1 MQRNERRRLVGVLLC
16 VLVLSATTAPA
27 AAASNDDER
36 FRVEL
41 DTEGSADVSVTYT
54 YDLETDG
61 ERAAFEEL
69 ESNETAQRQIATR
82 FENRM
87 QAVADGASNE
97 TGREMAIGDATVE
110 TATEDGVGT
119 VTLSVRWE
127 RLAAVDGDRLTVTE
141 PFASGFEPDR
151 RFVVETPDG
160 YAVVSA
166 TPEQSASEDGRASWA
181 AGSSLSGFELVAT
194 PDDGAAADGSSGDGA
209 GFGSVLA
216 LAALAGVALLARRRG
231 P

>member
-1 MQRNERRRLVGVLLC
+1 MQPNGRRRLVGVLLC
-16 VLVLSATTAPA
+16 VVVLSVTVTPA
-27 AAASNDDER
+27 AAASHDDER

-41 DTEGSADVSVTYT
+41 DTEGNADVSVTYM
-54 YDLETDG
+54 YDFETDG

-82 FENRM
+82 FETRM

-97 TGREMAIGDATVE
+97 TGREMTVGDATVE
-110 TATEDGVGT
+110 TAAEDGVGT

-127 RLAAVDGDRLTVTE
+127 SLAAVDGDRLTVTE

-160 YAVVSA
+160 YAVASA
-166 TPEQSASEDGRASWA
+166 TPEPSAGEDGRASWA

-194 PDDGAAADGSSGDGA
+194 PDDAGDGTSGDGA
-209 GFGSVLA
+209 GFGSLLA
-216 LAALAGVALLARRRG
+216 LATLAGVALLARRRG

>member
-27 AAASNDDER
+27 AAASNDDR
-36 FRVEL
+36 FRVAL
-41 DTEGSADVSVTYT
+41 DTEGDADVSVTYT

-61 ERAAFEEL
+61 EQAAFEEL
-69 ESNETAQRQIATR
+69 ASNETARQRLATR

-87 QAVADGASNE
+87 WAVADGASNE
-97 TGREMAIGDATVE
+97 TGRDMAVGDATVE
-110 TATEDGVGT
+110 TADDDGVGT

-127 RLAAVDGDRLTVTE
+127 NLAAVDGDRLTVTE

-151 RFVVETPDG
+151 RFVVEAPDG
-160 YAVVSA
+160 YAVASA
-166 TPEQSASEDGRASWA
+166 TPAPSASDDGRASWA
-181 AGSSLSGFELVAT
+181 AGSSLSGFELVAAG
-194 PDDGAAADGSSGDGA
+194 DDAGGGSTGDGA
-209 GFGSVLA
+209 GFGSLLA
-216 LAALAGVALLARRRG
+216 LAALAGAALLARRHG

>member
-16 VLVLSATTAPA
+16 VLVLLATTAPA

-36 FRVEL
+36 FRVAL
-41 DTEGSADVSVTYT
+41 DTEGNADMSVTYT

-69 ESNETAQRQIATR
+69 ASNETARQRLATR

-87 QAVADGASNE
+87 GAVADGASNE
-97 TGREMAIGDATVE
+97 TGRDMTVGDATIE
-110 TATEDGVGT
+110 TADDDGVGT

-127 RLAAVDGDRLTVTE
+127 NLAAVDGDRLTVTE

-151 RFVVETPDG
+151 RFVVEAPDG
-160 YAVVSA
+160 YAVASA
-166 TPEQSASEDGRASWA
+166 TPAPSTSDDGRASWA
-181 AGSSLSGFELVAT
+181 AGSSLSGFELVAAG
-194 PDDGAAADGSSGDGA
+194 DDAGDGSTDDGA
-209 GFGSVLA
+209 GFGSLLA
-216 LAALAGVALLARRRG
+216 LAALAGAALLARRHG

>member
-1 MQRNERRRLVGVLLC
+1 MQRNEWRRLVGVLLC

-27 AAASNDDER
+27 AAASHDDER
-36 FRVEL
+36 FRVAL
-41 DTEGSADVSVTYT
+41 DTEGNADVSVTYA

-69 ESNETAQRQIATR
+69 ASNETARQRLATR

-87 QAVADGASNE
+87 GAVADGASSE
-97 TGREMAIGDATVE
+97 TGRDMTVGDATVE
-110 TATEDGVGT
+110 TADDDGVGT

-127 RLAAVDGDRLTVTE
+127 NLAAVNGDRLTVTE

-151 RFVVETPDG
+151 RFVVEAPDG
-160 YAVVSA
+160 YAVASA
-166 TPEQSASEDGRASWA
+166 TPAPSASDDGRASWA

-194 PDDGAAADGSSGDGA
+194 ADDAGDGSTGDGA
-209 GFGSVLA
+209 GFGSLLA
-216 LAALAGVALLARRRG
+216 LAALAGAALLARRHG

>member
-1 MQRNERRRLVGVLLC
+1 MQPNGRRRLVGVLLC
-16 VLVLSATTAPA
+16 VVVLSVTVTPA
-27 AAASNDDER
+27 AAAGHDDER

-41 DTEGSADVSVTYT
+41 DTEGNADVSVTYT

-97 TGREMAIGDATVE
+97 TGREMRVGNATVE

-160 YAVVSA
+160 YAVASA
-166 TPEQSASEDGRASWA
+166 TPEPSAGEDGRASWA

-194 PDDGAAADGSSGDGA
+194 PDDASDGTSGDGD

-216 LAALAGVALLARRRG
+216 LAALAAVAVLARRRG

>member
-36 FRVEL
+36 FRVAL
-41 DTEGSADVSVTYT
+41 DTEGNADVSVTYT

-69 ESNETAQRQIATR
+69 ASNETARQRLATR

-87 QAVADGASNE
+87 GAVADGASNE
-97 TGREMAIGDATVE
+97 TGRDMTVGDATVE
-110 TATEDGVGT
+110 TADDDGVGT

-127 RLAAVDGDRLTVTE
+127 NLAAVDGDRLTVTE

-151 RFVVETPDG
+151 RFVVEAPDG
-160 YAVVSA
+160 YAVASA
-166 TPEQSASEDGRASWA
+166 TPAPSASDDGRASWA
-181 AGSSLSGFELVAT
+181 AGSSLSGFELVAAG
-194 PDDGAAADGSSGDGA
+194 DDAGGGSTGDGA
-209 GFGSVLA
+209 GFGSLLA
-216 LAALAGVALLARRRG
+216 LAALAGAALLARRHG